1 MEKCLIFFFF
11 LISSLIFLSSH
22 TQAERVIDLS
32 TAVVHIEVTE
42 RKEVPNPF
50 LPFQTDP
57 FFRRF
62 FGLPNMPKKFKQEI
76 KGVGSGIIIDR
87 TGRILSNYHVVG
99 GAEKIEVLLSDGRK
113 FEGKL
118 IGTDQKTDLAV
129 IKISSDTSLPFLR
142 FSKVE
147 VGEWVVAIGHPRGLD
162 QTVTHGII
170 SAKHRRGILDPST
183 YQDFLQTD
191 AATNPGNSGGPLLNL
206 EGEVIGVNAAI
217 ATESGGF
224 EGIGFAIPSNM
235 AMHVAKSLIAHGKV
249 ERGWIGV
256 TVQDIEQETANSL
269 GIKSRKGALVVE
281 VIRGGPAE
289 KAGIKKND
297 IVLFYDGREI
307 EDSED
312 LRNKVASTNPGSS
325 VKVRIL
331 RNGKEEEVTLK
342 VLSTDGALKLLER
355 LVKERLGAELRQ
367 VDEKDAERYGLQDT
381 RALIILSTEPKG
393 PFAQAGLEA
402 KDLIL
407 AYDGQAVSDLEG
419 FVQYVASLPLAK
431 RVTLLALDHRTGN
444 MGYVDVTLR

>member
-1 MEKCLIFFFF
+1 
-11 LISSLIFLSSH
+11 
-22 TQAERVIDLS
+22 
-32 TAVVHIEVTE
+32 
-42 RKEVPNPF
+42 
-50 LPFQTDP
+50 
-57 FFRRF
+57 
-62 FGLPNMPKKFKQEI
+62 
-76 KGVGSGIIIDR
+76 
-87 TGRILSNYHVVG
+87 
-99 GAEKIEVLLSDGRK
+99 
-113 FEGKL
+113 
-118 IGTDQKTDLAV
+118 
-129 IKISSDTSLPFLR
+129 
-142 FSKVE
+142 
-147 VGEWVVAIGHPRGLD
+147 
-162 QTVTHGII
+162 
-170 SAKHRRGILDPST
+170 
-183 YQDFLQTD
+183 
-191 AATNPGNSGGPLLNL
+191 
-206 EGEVIGVNAAI
+206 
-217 ATESGGF
+217 
-224 EGIGFAIPSNM
+224 M

-256 TVQDIEQETANSL
+256 TVQDIEQETANTL

-312 LRNKVASTNPGSS
+312 LRNRVASTNPGSS

-381 RALIILSTEPKG
+381 RALIIISTEPKG